1 MIVHEMGNVIRCNTT
16 YFGVSCK
23 QDITF
28 NL

>member
-1 MIVHEMGNVIRCNTT
+1 MIVHEMGNIIQCNIT
-16 YFGVSCK
+16 YLGVSCK